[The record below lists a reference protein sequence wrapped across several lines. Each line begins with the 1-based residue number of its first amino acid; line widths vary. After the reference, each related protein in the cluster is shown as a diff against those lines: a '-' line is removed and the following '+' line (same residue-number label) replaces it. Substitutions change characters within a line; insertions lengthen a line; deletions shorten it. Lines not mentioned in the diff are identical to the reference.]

1 MVKVMIVDDEEL
13 ERHALSVIINKCE
26 NIEIVA
32 QAKNGKEAIELDEK
46 FNPEIIIM
54 DAKMPGIDGRKAANI
69 IKQQNKDKIVIMMM
83 VYDDFELIHDSL
95 ISDIN
100 EYILKP
106 IKPSDLIDIIDK
118 FIVNLKTNDN
128 LKKGRYTKDKKDLSI
143 SASIEYIDN
152 NLGENVSL
160 EQVAS
165 ICNLSPCYFSK
176 VFKKEVGVNFI
187 SYVNDKKINRAKE
200 ILETTDNSIIN
211 IAIDLGYEDCGYFIR
226 VFKKLQGVTPK
237 KYRELY
243 RYK

>member
-13 ERHALSVIINKCE
+13 ERHALSVVINKCE

-118 FIVNLKTNDN
+118 FIVNLKTNDD

-143 SASIEYIDN
+143 SASIEYINN

>member
-13 ERHALSVIINKCE
+13 ERHALSVVINKCE

-83 VYDDFELIHDSL
+83 VYDDFELMHDSL

-118 FIVNLKTNDN
+118 FIVNLKTNDD
-128 LKKGRYTKDKKDLSI
+128 LKKGRYIKDKKDLSI
-143 SASIEYIDN
+143 SASIEYIDK

-187 SYVNDKKINRAKE
+187 SYVNDKKISKAKE

-226 VFKKLQGVTPK
+226 VFKKLQGITPK
-237 KYRELY
+237 KYRELH
-243 RYK
+243 RVK